1 MLVAPAWLASCG
13 EDRWAGYAEQTKTD
27 RWIDDTMRVWYY
39 WREDIPGTNDLN
51 YFTDPITF
59 FRSLLSSDDGKN
71 GTPYSTI
78 DTLEAVT
85 RSIPYTDHS
94 YGFQF
99 TTNRVEGNDTALYA
113 HVLYV
118 AQGSPAADI
127 GLERGDWIMQMD
139 GHPITQDNY
148 ARLYGDGAMNLT
160 VGYYDPAGDT
170 ILAYAGTRQMA
181 QARAV
186 DDNPVHYRNIYER
199 NGKRIGYL
207 VYNHFSSGSTL
218 EGGGTEYDDDL
229 RAASRYFASGGVNEF
244 VLDLRYN
251 NGGQLSCAQLLCTL
265 LAPASALGQTL
276 GYVEY
281 NSRFNPRQATLSLD
295 ENIIGSGANLNL
307 GTLYILT
314 SAQTAS
320 ASEMLINCLKP
331 YMNVI
336 LIGGTMFVMW
346 LGERIT
352 DRGIGNGISLIIMVG
367 IIARLPYA
375 LTAEIG
381 EKVNSTT
388 GGLLLLVVELII
400 LFFVFVAAIALVQA
414 TRRVPIQYAKRIIG
428 NRQYVGGQRNF
439 IPLKINAAGVMP
451 IIFAQAIMLFPLI
464 FGKFDATRGLAA
476 TLSNYTGFWY
486 NLIFFFL
493 VVVFTYFYT
502 AVTVN
507 PTMMAEE
514 LKKSGGFIPG
524 VKPGKKTVE
533 YLDSI
538 MSRVTLPGSF
548 FLGLIAIL
556 PAFAMLCGVNNQ
568 FASFFG
574 GTSLLI
580 LVGVVLDTLQQ
591 IESHLLMRHYDGLM
605 KTGRLKGRSGM

>member
-1 MLVAPAWLASCG
+1 M
-13 EDRWAGYAEQTKTD
+13 
-27 RWIDDTMRVWYY
+27 
-39 WREDIPGTNDLN
+39 
-51 YFTDPITF
+51 
-59 FRSLLSSDDGKN
+59 
-71 GTPYSTI
+71 
-78 DTLEAVT
+78 T
-85 RSIPYTDHS
+85 RSIPDTDHS

-118 AQGSPAADI
+118 AQGSPAADA
-127 GLERGDWIMQMD
+127 GLQRGDWIMQMD

-170 ILAYAGTRQMA
+170 ILAYDGTRQMA

-281 NSRFNPRQATLSLD
+281 NSRFTPRQATLSLD
-295 ENIIGSGANLNL
+295 ESIIGSGANLDL

-336 LIGGTMFVMW
+336 LIGGTTEGKNVGSMSFTNQE
-346 LGERIT
+346 LGVRMQPIVCKLYNALAESDYENGFTADIPMDENTDAARFLPFGNEDEQLLHTALSVIDGTWTTDEPQTSALHIT
-352 DRGIGNGISLIIMVG
+352 TLGNSV
-367 IIARLPYA
+367 AR
-375 LTAEIG
+375 
-381 EKVNSTT
+381 
-388 GGLLLLVVELII
+388 
-400 LFFVFVAAIALVQA
+400 QA
-414 TRRVPIQYAKRIIG
+414 THSVRIDP
-428 NRQYVGGQRNF
+428 VF
-439 IPLKINAAGVMP
+439 
-451 IIFAQAIMLFPLI
+451 
-464 FGKFDATRGLAA
+464 KF
-476 TLSNYTGFWY
+476 Y
-486 NLIFFFL
+486 
-493 VVVFTYFYT
+493 
-502 AVTVN
+502 
-507 PTMMAEE
+507 
-514 LKKSGGFIPG
+514 
-524 VKPGKKTVE
+524 
-533 YLDSI
+533 
-538 MSRVTLPGSF
+538 
-548 FLGLIAIL
+548 
-556 PAFAMLCGVNNQ
+556 
-568 FASFFG
+568 
-574 GTSLLI
+574 
-580 LVGVVLDTLQQ
+580 
-591 IESHLLMRHYDGLM
+591 
-605 KTGRLKGRSGM
+605 

>member
-1 MLVAPAWLASCG
+1 MKRARNLLLFIAAMLVAPAWLASCG

-59 FRSLLSSDDGKN
+59 FRSLLSPQDGKG

-78 DTLEAVT
+78 DTLQAVT

-118 AQGSPAADI
+118 AQGSPAADA
-127 GLERGDWIMQMD
+127 GLQRGDWIMQMD

-281 NSRFNPRQATLSLD
+281 NSRFTPRQATLSLD
-295 ENIIGSGANLNL
+295 ESIIGSGANLDL

-336 LIGGTMFVMW
+336 LIGGTTEGKNVGSMSFTNQE
-346 LGERIT
+346 LGVRMQPIVCKLYNALAESDYENGFTADIPMDENT
-352 DRGIGNGISLIIMVG
+352 DAARFLPFGNEDEQLLHTALSVIDGTWTTDEPQTSALH
-367 IIARLPYA
+367 IATL
-375 LTAEIG
+375 G
-381 EKVNSTT
+381 NS
-388 GGLLLLVVELII
+388 
-400 LFFVFVAAIALVQA
+400 VARQA
-414 TRRVPIQYAKRIIG
+414 THSVRIDSG
-428 NRQYVGGQRNF
+428 F
-439 IPLKINAAGVMP
+439 
-451 IIFAQAIMLFPLI
+451 
-464 FGKFDATRGLAA
+464 KF
-476 TLSNYTGFWY
+476 Y
-486 NLIFFFL
+486 
-493 VVVFTYFYT
+493 
-502 AVTVN
+502 
-507 PTMMAEE
+507 
-514 LKKSGGFIPG
+514 
-524 VKPGKKTVE
+524 
-533 YLDSI
+533 
-538 MSRVTLPGSF
+538 
-548 FLGLIAIL
+548 
-556 PAFAMLCGVNNQ
+556 
-568 FASFFG
+568 
-574 GTSLLI
+574 
-580 LVGVVLDTLQQ
+580 
-591 IESHLLMRHYDGLM
+591 
-605 KTGRLKGRSGM
+605 